1 MKRFKFIGQFN
12 WKYVIGEILLI
23 FFGINLAIW
32 FNNWN
37 ASKQAGQSKLVA
49 LAKIEEEIGNNARE
63 LEIALENA
71 VSISGALSRLQ
82 LAKLEDSQILST
94 PDGLRLFQQEYPGFF
109 SVTDSTLR
117 ENGQYLYGGR
127 LSIVLELPSLT
138 QIAWETT
145 KTINILSEFSYEC
158 LYQLESMYD
167 LQGRVLEE
175 MDLAARALQARDLWG
190 LQRSL
195 QFLHQ
200 LELALQ
206 EDYRGMLETI
216 AACS

>member
-1 MKRFKFIGQFN
+1 
-12 WKYVIGEILLI
+12 
-23 FFGINLAIW
+23 
-32 FNNWN
+32 
-37 ASKQAGQSKLVA
+37 
-49 LAKIEEEIGNNARE
+49 
-63 LEIALENA
+63 
-71 VSISGALSRLQ
+71 
-82 LAKLEDSQILST
+82 
-94 PDGLRLFQQEYPGFF
+94 
-109 SVTDSTLR
+109 
-117 ENGQYLYGGR
+117 
-127 LSIVLELPSLT
+127 T

>member
-94 PDGLRLFQQEYPGFF
+94 PDGLRLFQQEYPG
-109 SVTDSTLR
+109 
-117 ENGQYLYGGR
+117 
-127 LSIVLELPSLT
+127 
-138 QIAWETT
+138 
-145 KTINILSEFSYEC
+145 
-158 LYQLESMYD
+158 
-167 LQGRVLEE
+167 
-175 MDLAARALQARDLWG
+175 
-190 LQRSL
+190 
-195 QFLHQ
+195 
-200 LELALQ
+200 
-206 EDYRGMLETI
+206 
-216 AACS
+216 